1 GSGHACYRNCW
12 REGNDEE
19 TCKERCG

>member
-1 GSGHACYRNCW
+1 GHACYRNCW

-19 TCKERCG
+19 TCKERC

>member
-1 GSGHACYRNCW
+1 GHACYRNCW